1 MVLAAVGDAV
11 GYKRGLWEFN
21 YDGMDIHKQMM
32 ELTNQRG
39 VLKLVLSK
47 RFFPYSDDTVM
58 HFATA
63 RGLLQTNGEDNLDK
77 ICQAVG
83 KEYKACWKDMP
94 ERAPGVTC

>member
-1 MVLAAVGDAV
+1 
-11 GYKRGLWEFN
+11 
-21 YDGMDIHKQMM
+21 
-32 ELTNQRG
+32 
-39 VLKLVLSK
+39 
-47 RFFPYSDDTVM
+47 M